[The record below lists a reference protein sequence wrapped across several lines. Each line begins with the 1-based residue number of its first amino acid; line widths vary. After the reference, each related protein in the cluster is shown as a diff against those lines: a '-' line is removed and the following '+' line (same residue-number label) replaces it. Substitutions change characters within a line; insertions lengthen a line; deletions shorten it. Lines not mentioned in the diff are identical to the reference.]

1 MSKFKIIM
9 GSLGKCDVTLTMFNE
24 QNSMVGQVHR
34 TYDIKP
40 TVKELLDIART
51 YKDRG
56 AKVVRMTSTPSCSA
70 KTYKL

>member
-1 MSKFKIIM
+1 
-9 GSLGKCDVTLTMFNE
+9 MFNE